1 MVKQN
6 DAEMMR
12 LKQTKQTASP
22 TESMKDNDSKGIQR
36 IGTHQN
42 KKKLAENWLI
52 KVVTFFS
59 SRPLYPEL
67 PDKFDAYIPVS

>member
-1 MVKQN
+1 
-6 DAEMMR
+6 
-12 LKQTKQTASP
+12 
-22 TESMKDNDSKGIQR
+22 MKDNDSKGIQR